1 MAMNPDPTNVM
12 GRRIGA
18 VLIDGALVLT
28 PTIVVFSSQMQQYE
42 YDSTSQAQ
50 DSCDVFN
57 RRTENGVC
65 VNAGST
71 IYFAD
76 SIGAAPYVLFGVS
89 IALFVVLQG
98 LTGWTIG
105 KLVTGVRLVNGDG
118 RRAGIGRALVRWLL
132 WVIDSLPFL
141 WLVGLITSLSTTGHR
156 RVGDM
161 VAKTFVVRKEAAGH
175 PVLIPGLTLPPAVP
189 GPGWTTAGAAVPT
202 APVAKH
208 GPQWDEARGTY
219 IQWDPDQSSWVQWD
233 DTAKVWDHLPGQG
246 ADAVPPP
253 PPVAP
258 PPPPPPPAP

>member
-18 VLIDGALVLT
+18 VLIDGALIFT
-28 PTIVVFSSQMQQYE
+28 PTLAVFSSQLEQYE
-42 YDSTSQAQ
+42 YDSTNTAQ
-50 DSCDVFN
+50 DRCETYNDLHES
-57 RRTENGVC
+57 GVC
-65 VNAGST
+65 INAGST
-71 IYFAD
+71 IYFTD
-76 SIGAAPYVLFGVS
+76 SVGAAPVVAFGLS

-105 KLVTGVRLVNGDG
+105 KLLSGVRLVKGDG
-118 RRAGIGRALVRWLL
+118 QRPGIGRALVRWML
-132 WVIDSLPFL
+132 WIVDSLPFL

-161 VAKTFVVRKEAAGH
+161 VAKTFVVRKDAAGH
-175 PVLIPGLTLPPAVP
+175 PVLIPGLTTPPAAP
-189 GPGWTTAGAAVPT
+189 GSEWTTAGAAIPA

-219 IQWDPDQSSWVQWD
+219 IQWDPDQSAWMQWD
-233 DTAKVWDHLPGQG
+233 DGTKVWNRLPGQG
-246 ADAVPPP
+246 ADALPPP

-258 PPPPPPPAP
+258 PPPPPPPV